1 MLTMNVM
8 KKRQEQQGYFL
19 IIRII
24 LLKWEEDIRSL

>member
-8 KKRQEQQGYFL
+8 KKRQEEQGRFL

-24 LLKWEEDIRSL
+24 LLKWVKDIRSL